1 MKRLIIAFV
10 VLMMMAPMALY
21 SQNNVMTAHFKNGQ
35 VVDFL
40 FTLEPVVTFTDTE
53 VVLTYKGLKFNYPLA
68 ELTKFTFSKKDIPD
82 ITEVEETV
90 EDVRN
95 VTYFI
100 NGYTINI
107 SGAKAETALRV
118 YASDG
123 RMLEAYKTDK
133 EGSLSFS
140 IEDLPD
146 GTYVINSEEITF
158 KIQKK

>member
-21 SQNNVMTAHFKNGQ
+21 SQNNAMTAHFKNGQ

-68 ELTKFTFSKKDIPD
+68 ELTKFTFSKKDLP
-82 ITEVEETV
+82 TEVEEIV
-90 EDVRN
+90 EEVRN

-100 NGYTINI
+100 DGYTINI

-158 KIQKK
+158 KILKK

>member
-21 SQNNVMTAHFKNGQ
+21 SQNNAMTAHFKNGQ

-68 ELTKFTFSKKDIPD
+68 ELTKFTFSKKDLP
-82 ITEVEETV
+82 TEVEEIV
-90 EDVRN
+90 EEVRN

-100 NGYTINI
+100 DGYTINI
-107 SGAKAETALRV
+107 SGAKAETTLRV

-158 KIQKK
+158 KILKK

>member
-1 MKRLIIAFV
+1 
-10 VLMMMAPMALY
+10 
-21 SQNNVMTAHFKNGQ
+21 MTAHFKNGQ

-68 ELTKFTFSKKDIPD
+68 ELTKFTFSKKDLP
-82 ITEVEETV
+82 TEVEEIV
-90 EDVRN
+90 EEVRN

-100 NGYTINI
+100 DGYTINI
-107 SGAKAETALRV
+107 SGAKAETTLRV

-158 KIQKK
+158 KILKK

>member
-1 MKRLIIAFV
+1 MKKILIAFV
-10 VLMMMAPMALY
+10 ALMMMAPMALY
-21 SQNNVMTAHFKNGQ
+21 SQNNAMTAHFKNGQ

-68 ELTKFTFSKKDIPD
+68 ELTKFTFSKKDLP
-82 ITEVEETV
+82 TEVEEIV
-90 EDVRN
+90 EEVRN

-100 NGYTINI
+100 DGYTINI

-158 KIQKK
+158 KILKK

>member
-1 MKRLIIAFV
+1 MKKILIAFV
-10 VLMMMAPMALY
+10 ALMMMAPVALY
-21 SQNNVMTAHFKNGQ
+21 SQNNAMTAHFKNGQ

-68 ELTKFTFSKKDIPD
+68 ELTKFTFSKKDLP
-82 ITEVEETV
+82 TEVEEIV
-90 EDVRN
+90 EEVRN

-100 NGYTINI
+100 DGYTINI

-158 KIQKK
+158 KILKK

>member
-10 VLMMMAPMALY
+10 VFMMMAPMALY
-21 SQNNVMTAHFKNGQ
+21 SQNNAMTAHFKNGQ

-68 ELTKFTFSKKDIPD
+68 ELTKFTFSKKDLP
-82 ITEVEETV
+82 TEVEEIV
-90 EDVRN
+90 EEVRN

-100 NGYTINI
+100 DGYTINI

-158 KIQKK
+158 KILKK